1 MFKTFISKQG
11 FENFKTDETLSAAA
25 KQSLLNTGW
34 RWSRY
39 NQCWFPATKNAQEK
53 AKEFIKD
60 FQTVFLPET
69 VSTVDNVTVHSNNE
83 KAQEPPSISKADFIQ
98 EYLEKVNILSPN
110 FSTDKFSVIAE
121 TLKNDSIMYLDNKTL
136 GTVEF
141 PSGTLGD
148 LRKEKTGGYGM
159 KHIIQGRYEKDGMN
173 NTDIASL
180 LYAITN
186 VVEIAEVQDTS
197 KDRINIVKNGI
208 VVGLS
213 RNWYGENK
221 TWVITGFAEN
231 DKNNEMT
238 QVAKDTIRTVNAQC
252 GYALEH
258 SHIRD
263 QVGAITTFI
272 DSVRQANKKSNE
284 QKNENTNDNLKYLT
298 PKNIASLTDWQNN
311 QRKVNQIDTA
321 TSDENEKAIFSTLA
335 RVLDEGVVYNAQN
348 QTLGKI
354 ELRHGNKNTGLQH
367 IIERRY
373 AELVQNTKVA
383 MNEDQIKKEIVAI
396 SFAVANSLKDG
407 EVIRQPKGNDR
418 ITKNGITAIVDK
430 DKFGNFVLTSYADY
444 DNQKEATD
452 YIRAVI
458 AKYEYVPEFLEVYAQ
473 VGAVIASQKNI
484 LQNKNLSNENST
496 QKTEIENNEAN
507 TEQRIEAQTIPHSKA
522 INEHNANAY
531 GQSQAIITSEPRELI
546 KFDEFLSETTV
557 ARIKNIPE
565 LKEVIKEIGSKPLYH
580 NDALFKFVKGGDF
593 IITLASDYAKY
604 KGLKV
609 FDTTQEQE
617 KLIALLQK
625 NGIDVESYADWRKR
639 ITTVSPRHHSTNEEH
654 ANETPAPHTKKQI
667 KDIRNQAKEILEK
680 PDAEI
685 TEADKLILSQYE
697 GAGGINEKDK
707 TTEGVLNEFYTPQ
720 NVIDKVWHVVDTI
733 VPNVKTVLEPSSGI
747 GKFARGRNEKFTM
760 YEIDETSSRI
770 ARLLNPHA
778 TVINEPYQKQFFNSD
793 GRVLNKN
800 FEQKQYDLVIG
811 NPPYGAYTG
820 KWKGLGEGKE
830 FSRYEEYFISKG
842 LDALYGGTN
851 GNEVDNGML
860 AFVVPSSFL
869 NSPSD
874 KQKEIIAQK
883 GTLVE
888 AFRLPSGTFNTTDV
902 GTDIIFIAK
911 MQYDLN
917 NATDKQVIAEN
928 IHKISN
934 NNFFTEHPEHILG
947 EIKTRTNR
955 FGKEEAYVA
964 VHKGLTVQ
972 DELNKIDE
980 FYKVQQNETTKT
992 IGPHLFS
999 QKENVLHEKQLPE
1012 NSVTVHSNAN
1022 ALSHE
1027 PTTLHK
1033 NEVRESKFH
1042 APAPHETKQYLM
1054 SNEEFARLY
1063 EKQFDENEF
1072 NLTVSTKWNGEID
1085 SNNFTDAKKEYIRSS
1100 KNYIEVKPDI
1110 FMHKEIFLSGNIYE
1124 KIKEQTTLLQ
1134 NANDKNARAL
1144 FEKNITLL
1152 EKIKPAPLAL
1162 ETIHIP
1168 IKSPLAENFLIT
1180 HTNENG
1186 ETVDLNLQESFILW
1200 AKNETIGDKYSR
1212 VAINYASANI
1222 SREDLPS
1229 NISWADIVSYIDG
1242 NPVRADRVRSY
1253 YGRTDDEIA
1262 NEKIIQ
1268 KKLAD
1273 EKRQNRSDI
1282 ANVLFDKFIHIGL
1295 DSETQK
1301 KLQTQYN
1308 ELFNS
1313 YVAPHYEKLPLF
1325 IDGMN
1330 AYKGKDAFK
1339 LYEQQIK
1346 GISFLCNKGN
1356 GLLAYDV
1363 GVGKTAAG
1371 IVATVNQLQS
1381 LRATKPIIVVPN
1393 QVYKKW
1399 FNDIHELFPTITI
1412 NDLYNLNKE
1421 KIAHL
1426 RDEENPHKLNI
1437 EEGSISLVTYEALKN
1452 FSFTDKTIAH
1462 DLKSDFVNLLS
1473 VKDDLY
1479 NTNETSNRDRAIANE
1494 KIAQVL
1500 GKSAQVK
1507 NDNYIFFDECG
1518 FDNITVDEAHNFKNL
1533 WTVPRAKNKGE
1544 SNEYQGISAGK
1555 PSNRAIKMYAM
1566 TQFVQSKNNDRNVF
1580 LLTATPFTNSPLEVY
1595 SMLSYIARKR
1605 LQETG
1610 ITSLRDFLDEF
1621 AKTKYELGVN
1631 AKGEIDTKQVMKNWK
1646 QVQSL
1651 QKILTEFIDKVDGEE
1666 ANIIRPNKFTHVQKL
1681 EMSDVQKEM
1690 YALDEKRMVDSDSP
1704 AATIVAM
1711 NNMRLVSIAPALA
1724 NKSMYGEIATKIPP
1738 MLKLVE
1744 TSPKLKFVCDT
1755 IIKMYKEHSDK
1766 GQFMYVPLGMSSHPF
1781 IKEYLIKNGIP
1792 KNAIEIINGEINS
1805 TPEKKEKVTM
1815 RFNDKTDP
1823 CKIIIGGKNTCEGID
1838 LNGNSFVMY
1847 NCSLG
1852 WNPSE
1857 TIQAE
1862 GRIWRQGNLQGH
1874 VHIVYPLMNDS
1885 IDSVLYQKHDEKR
1898 SRINELW
1905 TYKGDNLNVE
1915 DIKPEELKF
1924 DLIKDPKKK
1933 ANAIEQQKT
1942 ASLRNELEKIDLKI
1956 KSIDE
1961 LQENKHHF
1969 ESELNYYKELLLDEE
1984 KEIGNAE
1991 RNGEEISDWRKNIVK
2006 QYKTNVKK
2014 YDASLAKVNEKIMH
2028 LTSALKNAN
2037 TKNLET
2043 RADEYHQ
2050 NLLTEKNTFA
2060 ENLQHVKDEM
2070 PAILERLEK
2079 ENAREKEK
2087 LPSID
2092 MQKQILSNDILH
2104 NLRSMNEVE
2113 NKIKTARYEKM
2124 LSEKVKRNEISEHE
2138 YETLKTLGWK
2148 ESEKKSRENAFANVA
2163 LAKERAVSENE
2174 LGAKINNV
2182 TVSSNKAQGTQMKTE
2197 TQYMPHANAQLSLFD
2212 MSVADTNTKPLSF
2225 AEASREF
2232 NFKNDDTHVTE
2243 KQLQE
2248 AEEVRNKIVFPH
2260 LRNDGDSPSEMI
2272 SAFKDFVEGDKF
2284 DILGKKISVENGKI
2298 TDSGWKELHDA
2309 MKIYRSKSIE
2319 TFRYIL
2325 IDKNSGEIK
2334 EQFALTSHMPDR
2346 CATIYDDDMMK
2357 KISNEAEQKKCF
2369 VVMAHNHPSGDVG
2382 QSVFDEENTKALAKE
2397 LVDSRGQSLFA
2408 GHIIL
2413 DHNNFACYEPDGVWQ
2428 TKDALVQSA
2437 DDERLDK
2444 NFALKNFM
2452 AQNPDALSRVAKKIN
2467 DENNWNDDFIPCVFC
2482 NSENKVTGLRLY
2494 DKDFFNKFDDYQR
2507 RDLFSDA
2514 IRVGADKVFP
2524 VLTEHFAK
2532 KYENEFSKIE
2542 SKFKTLLEQNDV
2554 TDVSLPAYKNENG
2567 KTINTLSEKF
2577 GVLQDLLNEN
2587 ETYQRAIFDG
2597 IGVNSN
2603 ISSFSTFDSDITEW
2617 ERDFHYK
2624 TDAIEKNKNANQT
2637 KQQSN
2642 EYER

>member
-1 MFKTFISKQG
+1 M
-11 FENFKTDETLSAAA
+11 
-25 KQSLLNTGW
+25 
-34 RWSRY
+34 
-39 NQCWFPATKNAQEK
+39 
-53 AKEFIKD
+53 
-60 FQTVFLPET
+60 
-69 VSTVDNVTVHSNNE
+69 
-83 KAQEPPSISKADFIQ
+83 
-98 EYLEKVNILSPN
+98 
-110 FSTDKFSVIAE
+110 
-121 TLKNDSIMYLDNKTL
+121 
-136 GTVEF
+136 
-141 PSGTLGD
+141 
-148 LRKEKTGGYGM
+148 
-159 KHIIQGRYEKDGMN
+159 
-173 NTDIASL
+173 
-180 LYAITN
+180 
-186 VVEIAEVQDTS
+186 
-197 KDRINIVKNGI
+197 
-208 VVGLS
+208 
-213 RNWYGENK
+213 
-221 TWVITGFAEN
+221 
-231 DKNNEMT
+231 
-238 QVAKDTIRTVNAQC
+238 
-252 GYALEH
+252 
-258 SHIRD
+258 
-263 QVGAITTFI
+263 
-272 DSVRQANKKSNE
+272 
-284 QKNENTNDNLKYLT
+284 
-298 PKNIASLTDWQNN
+298 
-311 QRKVNQIDTA
+311 
-321 TSDENEKAIFSTLA
+321 
-335 RVLDEGVVYNAQN
+335 
-348 QTLGKI
+348 
-354 ELRHGNKNTGLQH
+354 
-367 IIERRY
+367 
-373 AELVQNTKVA
+373 
-383 MNEDQIKKEIVAI
+383 
-396 SFAVANSLKDG
+396 
-407 EVIRQPKGNDR
+407 
-418 ITKNGITAIVDK
+418 
-430 DKFGNFVLTSYADY
+430 
-444 DNQKEATD
+444 
-452 YIRAVI
+452 
-458 AKYEYVPEFLEVYAQ
+458 
-473 VGAVIASQKNI
+473 
-484 LQNKNLSNENST
+484 
-496 QKTEIENNEAN
+496 
-507 TEQRIEAQTIPHSKA
+507 
-522 INEHNANAY
+522 
-531 GQSQAIITSEPRELI
+531 
-546 KFDEFLSETTV
+546 
-557 ARIKNIPE
+557 
-565 LKEVIKEIGSKPLYH
+565 
-580 NDALFKFVKGGDF
+580 
-593 IITLASDYAKY
+593 
-604 KGLKV
+604 
-609 FDTTQEQE
+609 
-617 KLIALLQK
+617 
-625 NGIDVESYADWRKR
+625 
-639 ITTVSPRHHSTNEEH
+639 
-654 ANETPAPHTKKQI
+654 
-667 KDIRNQAKEILEK
+667 
-680 PDAEI
+680 
-685 TEADKLILSQYE
+685 
-697 GAGGINEKDK
+697 
-707 TTEGVLNEFYTPQ
+707 
-720 NVIDKVWHVVDTI
+720 
-733 VPNVKTVLEPSSGI
+733 
-747 GKFARGRNEKFTM
+747 
-760 YEIDETSSRI
+760 
-770 ARLLNPHA
+770 
-778 TVINEPYQKQFFNSD
+778 
-793 GRVLNKN
+793 
-800 FEQKQYDLVIG
+800 
-811 NPPYGAYTG
+811 
-820 KWKGLGEGKE
+820 
-830 FSRYEEYFISKG
+830 
-842 LDALYGGTN
+842 
-851 GNEVDNGML
+851 
-860 AFVVPSSFL
+860 
-869 NSPSD
+869 
-874 KQKEIIAQK
+874 
-883 GTLVE
+883 
-888 AFRLPSGTFNTTDV
+888 
-902 GTDIIFIAK
+902 
-911 MQYDLN
+911 
-917 NATDKQVIAEN
+917 
-928 IHKISN
+928 
-934 NNFFTEHPEHILG
+934 
-947 EIKTRTNR
+947 
-955 FGKEEAYVA
+955 
-964 VHKGLTVQ
+964 
-972 DELNKIDE
+972 
-980 FYKVQQNETTKT
+980 
-992 IGPHLFS
+992 
-999 QKENVLHEKQLPE
+999 
-1012 NSVTVHSNAN
+1012 
-1022 ALSHE
+1022 
-1027 PTTLHK
+1027 
-1033 NEVRESKFH
+1033 
-1042 APAPHETKQYLM
+1042 
-1054 SNEEFARLY
+1054 
-1063 EKQFDENEF
+1063 
-1072 NLTVSTKWNGEID
+1072 
-1085 SNNFTDAKKEYIRSS
+1085 
-1100 KNYIEVKPDI
+1100 
-1110 FMHKEIFLSGNIYE
+1110 
-1124 KIKEQTTLLQ
+1124 
-1134 NANDKNARAL
+1134 
-1144 FEKNITLL
+1144 
-1152 EKIKPAPLAL
+1152 
-1162 ETIHIP
+1162 
-1168 IKSPLAENFLIT
+1168 
-1180 HTNENG
+1180 
-1186 ETVDLNLQESFILW
+1186 
-1200 AKNETIGDKYSR
+1200 
-1212 VAINYASANI
+1212 
-1222 SREDLPS
+1222 
-1229 NISWADIVSYIDG
+1229 
-1242 NPVRADRVRSY
+1242 
-1253 YGRTDDEIA
+1253 
-1262 NEKIIQ
+1262 
-1268 KKLAD
+1268 
-1273 EKRQNRSDI
+1273 
-1282 ANVLFDKFIHIGL
+1282 
-1295 DSETQK
+1295 
-1301 KLQTQYN
+1301 
-1308 ELFNS
+1308 
-1313 YVAPHYEKLPLF
+1313 
-1325 IDGMN
+1325 
-1330 AYKGKDAFK
+1330 
-1339 LYEQQIK
+1339 
-1346 GISFLCNKGN
+1346 
-1356 GLLAYDV
+1356 
-1363 GVGKTAAG
+1363 
-1371 IVATVNQLQS
+1371 
-1381 LRATKPIIVVPN
+1381 
-1393 QVYKKW
+1393 
-1399 FNDIHELFPTITI
+1399 
-1412 NDLYNLNKE
+1412 
-1421 KIAHL
+1421 
-1426 RDEENPHKLNI
+1426 
-1437 EEGSISLVTYEALKN
+1437 KN

-1479 NTNETSNRDRAIANE
+1479 NTNETSKRDRAIANE

-1738 MLKLVE
+1738 MSKSVE

-1805 TPEKKEKVTM
+1805 TPEKKEKITM

-1991 RNGEEISDWRKNIVK
+1991 RNGEAISDWRKNIVK

-2014 YDASLAKVNEKIMH
+2014 YDASLAKVNEKIIH

-2060 ENLQHVKDEM
+2060 ENLQHVKDQM

-2113 NKIKTARYEKM
+2113 NEIKTARYEKM
-2124 LSEKVKRNEISEHE
+2124 LSEKVKRNEISERE

-2148 ESEKKSRENAFANVA
+2148 ESEKKSRENAFADVA

-2174 LGAKINNV
+2174 RSAKINNV
-2182 TVSSNKAQGTQMKTE
+2182 AVNSNKAQGTQMKTE

-2212 MSVADTNTKPLSF
+2212 MTVADTNTKPLSF
-2225 AEASREF
+2225 AEACDLVASGKYNRYNAIKVCDTPEIFVKAGLEKLPMLYTPRHLSEALKPKGKHNHTHGIKLEQMKKLPGLLKNPVAIYDSLSRSDSIVAITSEIDNDNLPIFVSIKPDGTGNYNLEKIDSNFITSVYGRENFITHIQRVYDANKILYWNKEKSQELFSVLRQQLPKGFNSLGSDIILHQSETVVNKKVLSREF

-2382 QSVFDEENTKALAKE
+2382 QSVFDEENTKELAKE

-2624 TDAIEKNKNANQT
+2624 TDAIEKK
-2637 KQQSN
+2637 
-2642 EYER
+2642 